1 MRGTTRARTG
11 YLTMRWRVLTICSDA
26 NRQAVEAAMASWSLD
41 LRFCTT
47 LQDAR
52 TALRTGRQPIV
63 LCEEKLPDG
72 SYQDVLRLLGAK
84 LYRTRVIVLS
94 DADLDERYNE
104 ARAAG
109 AFDVI
114 ASPCKRT
121 DVQWIVIRAVQD
133 HQHRNTFRPRS
144 RMTEEPVEAV
154 SPENSL
160 LS

>member
-1 MRGTTRARTG
+1 
-11 YLTMRWRVLTICSDA
+11 MRWRVLSICSDA
-26 NRQAVEAAMASWSLD
+26 NRQAVETAMASWSLD

-47 LQDAR
+47 LQEAR
-52 TALRTGRQPIV
+52 AALRSGRQPIV

-72 SYQDVLRLLGAK
+72 SYQDVLKLLGSK
-84 LYRTRVIVLS
+84 LYRTRVVVIS
-94 DADLDERYNE
+94 ETDLDERYKE
-104 ARAAG
+104 ARAVG

-144 RMTEEPVEAV
+144 RMAEKPETMN
-154 SPENSL
+154 SENSL
-160 LS
+160 TP